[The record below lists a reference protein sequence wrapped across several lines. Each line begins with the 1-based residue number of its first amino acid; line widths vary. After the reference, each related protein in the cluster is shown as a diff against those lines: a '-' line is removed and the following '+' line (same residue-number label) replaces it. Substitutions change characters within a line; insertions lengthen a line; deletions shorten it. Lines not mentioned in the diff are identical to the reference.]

1 MILNSAIFF
10 QGDIIDLSF
19 VCNNGQIDNLLSNV
33 EEVLN

>member
-19 VCNNGQIDNLLSNV
+19 VCNNGQIDNFYYQMLKMC
-33 EEVLN
+33 